1 MLMALHPGPVSPR
14 TPHFTW
20 MQQKLTN
27 RLGNNTWNEH
37 KFFTFHQKK
46 KNTNFPQIKGCK
58 IFLYLL
64 VYYHKVLQSGVLRC
78 DGIFPVWH
86 IHAIQKCRVGD
97 RENQT
102 HKPVQSKEK
111 NTRWPNAKVVTT
123 SSSRLTDTLLFELSV
138 KVVACLQLMPISS
151 YQLRATG
158 SNVITCTTS

>member
-1 MLMALHPGPVSPR
+1 MPTALHPGPVAPR

-27 RLGNNTWNEH
+27 RLGNNTLERTQIFHVSSKKEH
-37 KFFTFHQKK
+37 KFS
-46 KNTNFPQIKGCK
+46 TNKRMQN

-78 DGIFPVWH
+78 DCKFPVWH
-86 IHAIQKCRVGD
+86 IHAIQKRCVGD
-97 RENQT
+97 HENQT
-102 HKPVQSKEK
+102 HKPVQNKEK